1 MELIL
6 RQQLEDRVLEDVA
19 RDVVFVAG
27 IDRDAGETPALLGLE
42 VLDGEVLA
50 GRLHHDGGSHDLAGF
65 DARQGDATLDQ
76 FALRLAKDA
85 LRSAHIDH
93 GRHLLAA
100 HGGLVAP
107 GGEDLGD
114 QFREQHQG
122 IGDEDE
128 HADDPG
134 GRHGQGS
141 PIGGADGLGDN
152 LREHEDQESE
162 DGRYQ
167 PEILLA
173 EDLDGLRSH
182 AGRTDGVGDGVER
195 EDGAHG
201 AIDVVFVLLHQR
213 GGLAALVLPHRDVGH
228 RRGEEHRFE
237 DGAKKGK

>member
-1 MELIL
+1 MIWRALTPDRAMQLLISLLSDSRKMPSVVPTSTMADTSSRLMEAWL
-6 RQQLEDRVLEDVA
+6 
-19 RDVVFVAG
+19 
-27 IDRDAGETPALLGLE
+27 PW
-42 VLDGEVLA
+42 
-50 GRLHHDGGSHDLAGF
+50 
-65 DARQGDATLDQ
+65 
-76 FALRLAKDA
+76 
-85 LRSAHIDH
+85 
-93 GRHLLAA
+93 
-100 HGGLVAP
+100 
-107 GGEDLGD
+107 GEDLGD

-134 GRHGQGS
+134 GRQGQGS